1 MNRNNVNKNSNTN
14 NEKQLL
20 FIILPYKREQGEK
33 VIKS

>member
-1 MNRNNVNKNSNTN
+1 MNSNNVNKNSNTN

-20 FIILPYKREQGEK
+20 FIILSYKREQGEK